1 MSAMSARIRTRSA
14 AAATT
19 AATAAPPQVM
29 KNDAPTK
36 KATPAGATSTVQA
49 TFRGTRRAQP
59 LSDKLTAQFQLQGLG
74 VALILFGAAWIVWI
88 VLHVCYDDLT
98 CTPPNNNGDKP
109 PPHEHLCS
117 AMRTSTLVVQTL
129 TYALMVM
136 MLLLVVLLAVSPK
149 ARAQLTSEGW
159 CACAAFVV
167 LLGYQYWALRRYG
180 HGRGSGGGQPAS
192 SANSEDDVHGSKSS
206 SWTRWTLDRAWSVPL
221 VLASTASLAVGAYAL
236 YVA

>member
-1 MSAMSARIRTRSA
+1 M
-14 AAATT
+14 
-19 AATAAPPQVM
+19 VD
-29 KNDAPTK
+29 DASTEEAK
-36 KATPAGATSTVQA
+36 LTGATSTVHA
-49 TFRGTRRAQP
+49 ALRGTRRAQP
-59 LSDKLTAQFQLQGLG
+59 LSDKLTSQFQLQGLG

-98 CTPPNNNGDKP
+98 CTPNNGGHMHSRDDGHEPPPHEP

-167 LLGYQYWALRRYG
+167 LLGYQYWALRQYG

-192 SANSEDDVHGSKSS
+192 PPNPEDDVQHGSKSS
-206 SWTRWTLDRAWSVPL
+206 SWTHWTLDRAWSVPL
-221 VLASTASLAVGAYAL
+221 VLASTASLALGAYAL